1 LFWLLTVCLFVLAL
15 LFILVPLW
23 LRSHADSFE
32 SEELRKKANIALF
45 HERNNELEA
54 ELSTGIIDQDQF
66 DSLLLELQQSLLADV
81 SESDSKAAG
90 QDNLAKPDKKSRK
103 QKPDSVKSRARDPS
117 FVIPVLLSIFIPLVA
132 YGLYGEWGYIDDVEL
147 MDLFQRT
154 VDNVDDPD
162 EAQALIISLG
172 EIVRADEE
180 SGGARPWAWYFLAEN
195 LANLGMF
202 AEAEIAYE
210 RSAAVL
216 DETPEKALVLGR
228 VAMAKYINAG
238 LEFTP
243 EILEVIEQARA
254 INPNELSILQLLAS
268 DAAER
273 EDYVAAI
280 EYWRLLIQVN
290 PNSQQAQTLRANVAA
305 AQQLL
310 AQRNPN
316 AVDDQPVINV
326 NLALAENLRLEGE
339 LRVFIAARSAAREGM
354 PPLAAVDLTVSQLPA
369 NIRLDNS
376 SAVGAFNL
384 SSAESVYISAL
395 VSNAGVAA
403 PQSGDY
409 RVVSESFTHNG
420 ESTTIELV
428 IAEQVP

>member
-1 LFWLLTVCLFVLAL
+1 MFWLLTVCLFVLAL

-32 SEELRKKANIALF
+32 SEELRKKVNIALF

-202 AEAEIAYE
+202 AE
-210 RSAAVL
+210 
-216 DETPEKALVLGR
+216 
-228 VAMAKYINAG
+228 
-238 LEFTP
+238 
-243 EILEVIEQARA
+243 
-254 INPNELSILQLLAS
+254 
-268 DAAER
+268 
-273 EDYVAAI
+273 
-280 EYWRLLIQVN
+280 
-290 PNSQQAQTLRANVAA
+290 
-305 AQQLL
+305 
-310 AQRNPN
+310 
-316 AVDDQPVINV
+316 
-326 NLALAENLRLEGE
+326 
-339 LRVFIAARSAAREGM
+339 
-354 PPLAAVDLTVSQLPA
+354 
-369 NIRLDNS
+369 
-376 SAVGAFNL
+376 
-384 SSAESVYISAL
+384 
-395 VSNAGVAA
+395 
-403 PQSGDY
+403 
-409 RVVSESFTHNG
+409 
-420 ESTTIELV
+420 
-428 IAEQVP
+428 

>member
-1 LFWLLTVCLFVLAL
+1 LFWLLTVCLFVLAS
-15 LFILVPLW
+15 LFIIIPLW
-23 LRSHADSFE
+23 LRSHTDSFA
-32 SEELRKKANIALF
+32 SEELRKKANITLF
-45 HERNNELEA
+45 RERNNELEA
-54 ELSTGIIDQDQF
+54 ELSAGSIDQDQL

-81 SESDSKAAG
+81 SESDSKAAP
-90 QDNLAKPDKKSRK
+90 QDNPAKPDRKSRK
-103 QKPDSVKSRARDPS
+103 QKPDSVKSRAMDPS
-117 FVIPVLLSIFIPLVA
+117 LVIPVLLSIFIPLVA
-132 YGLYGEWGYIDDVEL
+132 YGLYSEWGYIDDVEV

-180 SGGARPWAWYFLAEN
+180 DGEARPWVWYFLAEN
-195 LANLGMF
+195 FANLGMF
-202 AEAEIAYE
+202 VEAEIAYE
-210 RSAAVL
+210 RSATQL
-216 DETPEKALVLGR
+216 DEIPEKALVLGR

-243 EILEVIEQARA
+243 DILEVIEQARA

-268 DAAER
+268 DAAEQ
-273 EDYVAAI
+273 EDYEAAI
-280 EYWRLLIQVN
+280 EYWRLLIQAD
-290 PNSQQAQTLRANVAA
+290 PNSQQVQTLRVNIAA
-305 AQQLL
+305 AQKLL
-310 AQRNPN
+310 AQGNPN

-326 NLALAENLRLEGE
+326 NLALAEDLQLEGE
-339 LRVFIAARSAAREGM
+339 LRVFIAALNAAREGM

-369 NIRLDNS
+369 SIRLDNS

-384 SSAESVYISAL
+384 SSVESVYISAL
-395 VSNAGVAA
+395 VSNAGVAS

-409 RVVSESFTHNG
+409 RVVSESFTYNG
-420 ESTTIELV
+420 ESITIELV